1 MNQGELNQ
9 QADKIEGTLAQH
21 HAPVTVTGGH
31 VTPRMVQFL
40 VQPGQGVK
48 VNRVEAL
55 TAEIAAALGVPQAK
69 VMHSGGA
76 VRIDVPRSDAQPVQL
91 AAMLK
96 RIPPDR
102 VPQCTALLGL
112 ADDGAPLL
120 VRFPAADVGHVL
132 ISGKA
137 GSGKTSLIV
146 AMLLSIAYYSKPRHV
161 KIVAMGGGF
170 DGLRDLPHMLDVD
183 DWQRLI
189 ERPSVDPRIVIAIDE
204 PRPVDLPVVR
214 ELVTRG
220 AAAGVHCIVSTTER
234 MNSDSLA
241 CPVRIIADEQPGNF
255 WAEYNGHQNSTMH
268 FDAAHIAARE
278 IASFIQAVKGQA

>member
-9 QADKIEGTLAQH
+9 QADKIEGVTARN

-31 VTPRMVQFL
+31 VTPRWVQFL

-48 VNRVEAL
+48 VNRVESL
-55 TAEIAAALGVPQAK
+55 SREIAAALGVPQAK
-69 VMHSGGA
+69 VTRSGGA
-76 VRIDVPRSDAQPVQL
+76 VRIDVPRRDPQPVQL

-96 RIPPDR
+96 RIPADR
-102 VPQCTALLGL
+102 VPRCTALLGL

-120 VRFPAADVGHVL
+120 ARFPSPEVGHVL

-137 GSGKTSLIV
+137 GIGKTSLIV
-146 AMLLSIAYYSKPRHV
+146 AMLLSLAYYSKPRHV
-161 KIVAMGGGF
+161 QIVAIGSGLA
-170 DGLRDLPHMLDVD
+170 GLRDLPHMLKVD
-183 DWQRLI
+183 DLQRLI

-255 WAEYNGHQNSTMH
+255 WAEYNGHQNSPMR
-268 FDAAHIAARE
+268 FDAAHIAAGE
-278 IASFIQAVKGQA
+278 IASFIQTVKGQA